1 MGQTMK
7 KKNEIK
13 LSAADIATGIICI
26 NGALEKHGLSCA
38 VGDVGYETVYTDDH
52 GETQG
57 GWYAEFDKK
66 SREKLRES
74 KVVHWRNTGMIG
86 GDTIDEILKTIA
98 ALRFRN
104 RIKEPTPL
112 QVRKAET
119 ALSKVEATKEALA
132 RYNSTEPLSD
142 DDLRLCIEHFRTL
155 DKAVQVDPM
164 LALCKL
170 HVSLN
175 LETLLGYKEARKRK

>member
-1 MGQTMK
+1 MT

-13 LSAADIATGIICI
+13 LSDADITTGIICI
-26 NGALEKHGLSCA
+26 NEALAKHGLSCA
-38 VGDVGYETVYTDDH
+38 VGDVGYETVYTDSH

-66 SREKLRES
+66 SRDKLRES
-74 KVVHWRNTGMIG
+74 KQVSWRNTGMLG
-86 GDTIDEILKTIA
+86 GDTIDDILKTIA
-98 ALRFRN
+98 SLKFRN
-104 RIKEPTPL
+104 HVKEPTPL
-112 QVRKAET
+112 QLKMAANVQN
-119 ALSKVEATKEALA
+119 KVEATKEALA

-142 DDLRLCIEHFRTL
+142 ADLRLCIEHFRTL